1 MGDYLKVQYH
11 LVGTSNNA
19 KNPFTV
25 IGEVDREQIFHVGLY
40 QDTTDQH
47 GGPRRSGHYQS
58 LEHIPGLA
66 VPCCKIQAEMV
77 TVSVPIERDVT
88 IDVQKTLEAEAIERI
103 KLEEEILKMFKTDE
117 NMIKVHL
124 NEFLRLRM

>member
-1 MGDYLKVQYH
+1 
-11 LVGTSNNA
+11 
-19 KNPFTV
+19 
-25 IGEVDREQIFHVGLY
+25 
-40 QDTTDQH
+40 
-47 GGPRRSGHYQS
+47 
-58 LEHIPGLA
+58 
-66 VPCCKIQAEMV
+66 MV

-103 KLEEEILKMFKTDE
+103 KLEEQILKMFKTDE